1 MIGFLSVMTGA
12 LFHHG
17 ASAATYRFVDED
29 GVTHYTNAPTDPSY
43 QRFVVRL
50 PSPRPSPSSAPGS
63 YSADVRQA
71 ADRYAVDPRLVE
83 AVIAVES
90 AGNPSAVSSKGAQG
104 LMQLMPATAAVLGV
118 HDPFN
123 PRQNIDGGIRHLR
136 GLLDSFGDLPLALA
150 AYNAGA
156 EPVRSF
162 RGIPPYQETQEY
174 VRKILH
180 LYSGEHFSE
189 PAAVSSQR
197 VYRRLDSDGTITY
210 TNLPPRLNS
219 AR

>member
-1 MIGFLSVMTGA
+1 MAGA
-12 LFHHG
+12 LFHPG
-17 ASAATYRFVDED
+17 AWAANYRFVDED
-29 GVTHYTNAPTDPSY
+29 GVPHYTNAPTDPSY
-43 QRFVVRL
+43 QRFVVRS
-50 PSPRPSPSSAPGS
+50 PSPPPSPSSAPAS
-63 YSADVRQA
+63 YSAEVRQA
-71 ADRYAVDPRLVE
+71 ADRYGVDPRLVD

-104 LMQLMPATAAVLGV
+104 LMQLMPATAVLLGV

-123 PRQNIDGGIRHLR
+123 PRQNIDGGVRHLR

-162 RGIPPYQETQEY
+162 RGVPPYQETQEY

-180 LYSGEHFSE
+180 LYSGEHFTE
-189 PAAVSSQR
+189 PGAVSPQR
-197 VYRRLDSDGTITY
+197 VYRRLDSEGTVTY